1 MYVMALPH
9 ASESWRWMLSNLWWS
24 KQAKLID
31 SQFWKLEKTKPNTL
45 QKTRWLPSRKPSHS
59 IGFLEH
65 IPIKRPCIRTDV
77 GCFHIQ
83 NVSDRNFIVIQL
95 RDTNFVGKTAFVG
108 SSFIIFYFARIKNF
122 LVQKK
127 QKKKHSTN
135 SELFSLHAKWLIR
148 VRLNSNSAHEI
159 HIFWLYQGDK
169 KIRYAFVCE
178 HILTR

>member
-83 NVSDRNFIVIQL
+83 KCLGSQFHCN
-95 RDTNFVGKTAFVG
+95 TAKRHEFCGQNCFCRVQ
-108 SSFIIFYFARIKNF
+108 FYHLLFCTH
-122 LVQKK
+122 QKL
-127 QKKKHSTN
+127 SC
-135 SELFSLHAKWLIR
+135 SEETK
-148 VRLNSNSAHEI
+148 E
-159 HIFWLYQGDK
+159 
-169 KIRYAFVCE
+169 E
-178 HILTR
+178 T